1 LVPPFLAGV
10 ADDPLVPNA
19 PGFGI
24 VDQWE
29 KAGSKVKLHYYQ
41 NGAHV
46 FGAVKQGTTSD
57 LFMRVF
63 VYWLKVNG
71 SLTAKR

>member
-1 LVPPFLAGV
+1 VTAAFKRGQQPLPGLVPLFLASA

-24 VDQWE
+24 VDQWK
-29 KAGSKVKLHYYQ
+29 KAGGKAKLHYYQ

-46 FGAVKQGTTSD
+46 FGA
-57 LFMRVF
+57 L
-63 VYWLKVNG
+63 
-71 SLTAKR
+71 